1 MHYSRRGITYPTDR
15 LPALAG
21 IADDTS
27 LLAGAYASGIWQNAL
42 HNGILYRSRGCLR
55 SLEEPPAPQPSWH
68 KVPSWSWASLNQ
80 PVTFAT
86 TRHPPDTVKL
96 CKIDFTASQDQLTP
110 LKITGPLM
118 RLDWV
123 KTSQD
128 AVECQAFW
136 KPGWDDP
143 IFHRIARYGGEAT
156 WEVHVQEDHWFA
168 QKCFNEFYVHPI
180 TKENYGDNPE
190 QPYLDGLFGK
200 VLFMPVL
207 FEEKGSFKLIRTFS
221 QISPCSRVI
230 GLILWSER
238 NDKRGTFRRVGT
250 AVLKARKDFRSTL
263 DLFKAELGAYQANI
277 QEKDFIQT
285 DGKGSYTI
293 VVE

>member
-27 LLAGAYASGIWQNAL
+27 LLVGAYASGIWQNAL
-42 HNGILYRSRGCLR
+42 HNGILYRSRGCLP
-55 SLEEPPAPQPSWH
+55 SLEEPPEPQPSWH
-68 KVPSWSWASLNQ
+68 KVPSWSWAALNR
-80 PVTFAT
+80 PVIFAT

-96 CKIDFTASQDQLTP
+96 CKIELTASQDQLTR

-136 KPGWDDP
+136 KPAWDDP

-180 TKENYGDNPE
+180 TKKNYGDNPE
-190 QPYLDGLFGK
+190 QPYFDGLFDK

-207 FEEKGSFKLIRTFS
+207 FEEKGSPKLIRTFS
-221 QISPCSRVI
+221 QISPYSRVI

-250 AVLKARKDFRSTL
+250 AELKARKVFRSTL